1 MPVQQVDVSTFLEL
15 AKHHPV
21 FDVRSPLEF
30 AHAHIPGAV
39 SLPIFT
45 NEQRAQ
51 IGTTYK
57 QVSRQDA
64 IKIGLGYF
72 GPQMLSYVQTVEHEL
87 KKYNQTDIPKVLVH
101 CWRGGMRSGAMA
113 WLLGFYG
120 FDVVLLQGGYK
131 SYRNHVLE
139 QLNSNVDLRVLGGNT
154 GSGKTEVLHELQKQG
169 ESVIDLE
176 ALAHHK
182 GSSFGGLG
190 MPAQPSQE
198 QFENNLFQVW
208 SSLSSHQ
215 PVWVENE
222 SQRIGLLNVPGSLFK
237 KLQEAPLYVLTV
249 PFEERLNHII
259 KQYGGFAQTDLV
271 AAILRIQK
279 KLGGLVT
286 KQAIQCLLD
295 QDVAGCFRLLLQY
308 YDKLYEESANKQTR
322 KPHIITC
329 ERVHANEQAQ
339 LILQQVK
346 ND

>member
-45 NEQRAQ
+45 DEQRAQ

-64 IKIGLGYF
+64 IKIGLTHF
-72 GPQMLSYVQTVEHEL
+72 GPQMLTYVQTVENEL
-87 KKYNQTDIPKVLVH
+87 KKLKQTGEQKVLVH

-131 SYRNHVLE
+131 SYRNYVLE
-139 QLNSNVDLRVLGGNT
+139 QLNTKVHFRVLGGNT

-169 ESVIDLE
+169 EAVLDLE
-176 ALAHHK
+176 ALAQHK
-182 GSSFGGLG
+182 GSAFGGLG
-190 MPAQPSQE
+190 MPAQPTQE

-208 SSLSSHQ
+208 NSLPVNQ
-215 PVWVENE
+215 PIWVENE

-237 KLQEAPLYVLTV
+237 QLQEAPLYVLTV

-286 KQAIQCLLD
+286 KQAVQCLLD

-308 YDKLYEESANKQTR
+308 YDKLYEESSQKQTR
-322 KPHIITC
+322 KPFTVSC
-329 ERVHANEQAQ
+329 EHVHAQEQAQ
-339 LILQQVK
+339 LIFQQVK